1 MKRTLLLVLLMLTT
15 MPTLMMAGDKSP
27 NPKRFTYTV
36 QKIWDGG
43 MYEAFT
49 SIEKYK
55 GWYYVAFREGE
66 GHVFDENGKAEGKI
80 RVIRSRDL
88 RKWKSVALLGQPD
101 RDFRDPKLSITPDGQ
116 LLVSIGVSTYVDRK
130 EVAQGL
136 WAAFSTDGLHYDLRR
151 CSLEGAHT
159 NDWPWHL
166 TWNGDT
172 GYNPDYWWDGERGG
186 LSLLQTKDG
195 QHYTPVCE
203 LEVPGSP
210 NEASIRFTAD
220 QKMTMVVRR
229 GGGNGNGYWGIS
241 EPPYTQWDW
250 KEIPL
255 VLGGPDFLFLEGEDK
270 VVLCSRCH
278 HIGNWCTTS
287 IYVGNADGTNFHQVL
302 VLPSGGDTSYPGLL
316 IENGELIVSYYA
328 SHEANWR
335 PSIYLARI
343 PLDCLW

>member
-1 MKRTLLLVLLMLTT
+1 MKRTLILALTLLTA
-15 MPTLMMAGDKSP
+15 MPGMMMAGKKTPKS
-27 NPKRFTYTV
+27 THISYTV

-49 SIEKYK
+49 SLEKYK

-66 GHVFDENGKAEGKI
+66 GHVFDANGNAEGKI

-88 RKWKSVALLGQPD
+88 RKWKSVALLGQPGM
-101 RDFRDPKLSITPDGQ
+101 DFRDPKLSITPDGQ
-116 LLVSIGVSTYVDRK
+116 LLVSIGVSTYVNRQD
-130 EVAQGL
+130 VSQNL

-151 CSLEGAHT
+151 CTLEGAHA

-172 GYNPDYWWDGERGG
+172 GYNPDYWWDDGKSG
-186 LSLLQTKDG
+186 LTLLQTKDG
-195 QHYTPVCE
+195 LHYTPLCE
-203 LEVPGSP
+203 LDVPGSP
-210 NEASIRFTAD
+210 NEASIRFTSD
-220 QKMTMVVRR
+220 HKMTMVVRR

-241 EPPYTQWDW
+241 EPPYTQWHW
-250 KEIPL
+250 KEIPI
-255 VLGGPDFLFLEGEDK
+255 VLGGPDFLFLEGEEK

-278 HIGNWCTTS
+278 HIGVWCTTS
-287 IYVGNADGTNFHQVL
+287 IYVGHADGTHFHQVL
-302 VLPSGGDTSYPGLL
+302 VLPSGGDTGYPGLL

-343 PLDCLW
+343 PLTSLW